1 MRIALV
7 LGGGGMRG
15 LAHVGVLRA
24 LLRRGLA
31 PAEYIGTSAGAYV
44 AALAAGGL
52 SPTEIRDLALSVR
65 RRDLLDYDW
74 LGLLWKRG
82 RARSLYRG
90 KALHDFVRRTLPC
103 DRFDDLPHPLY
114 MTAVDLCSAREVVW
128 GMPGYRDIPVHD
140 CVVAS
145 CSLPGIYPP
154 KRIGPYQFVDGGIV
168 DTLPI
173 KVAVYSRADL
183 IIAVHLDSGEPA
195 RPPRGMAGIL
205 EQSQTIISRALVDHN
220 LRTFQGAPLILVRPR
235 TPLGLFDF
243 VHPEQAM
250 EAGERAAEEALA
262 DHRALLAGEKKA
274 PAPSSAD
281 GAGASGALDR
291 VTGESSAG

>member
-1 MRIALV
+1 MRRVALV

-31 PAEYIGTSAGAYV
+31 PDEYIGTSAGAYV

-52 SPTEIRDLALSVR
+52 SPDEIRDIALSIR
-65 RRDLLDYDW
+65 KQDLLDYDF

-90 KALHDFVRRTLPC
+90 KALHDFIRRTLPC

-114 MTAVDLCSAREVVW
+114 MTSVDLGGAGEVVW
-128 GMPGYRDIPVHD
+128 GMPGFRDIPIHD

-154 KRIGPYQFVDGGIV
+154 KRIGPYWFVDGGIV
-168 DTLPI
+168 DTLPV
-173 KVAVYSRADL
+173 KVAVYTRAQ
-183 IIAVHLDSGEPA
+183 IIVAVHLDSGQLG
-195 RPPRGMAGIL
+195 RPLGMASIL
-205 EQSQTIISRALVDHN
+205 EQSQTIVSRALVDHN
-220 LRTFQGAPLILVRPR
+220 LRTFQGAPLIVVRPK

-243 VHPEQAM
+243 THPEQAI
-250 EAGERAAEEALA
+250 EAGERAAENALA
-262 DHRALLAGEKKA
+262 GHPLLADEKKA
-274 PAPSSAD
+274 PAPPS
-281 GAGASGALDR
+281 GEAGALNAPAR
-291 VTGESSAG
+291 TTGDSSAG

>member
-1 MRIALV
+1 MRHVSLV

-15 LAHVGVLRA
+15 LAHVGVLRG
-24 LLRRGLA
+24 LRRRGLV
-31 PAEYIGTSAGAYV
+31 PDEYIGVSVGSYV

-52 SPTEIRDLALSVR
+52 EPDEIRDIALSVR

-74 LGLLWKRG
+74 LGLLWNRG

-103 DRFDDLPHPLY
+103 DRFDELPHPLY
-114 MTAVDLCSAREVVW
+114 ITAVDLCGAREVVW

-154 KRIGPYQFVDGGIV
+154 KKIGPYLFVDGGIV
-168 DTLPI
+168 DTLPV
-173 KVAVYSRADL
+173 KVAVYTRADL
-183 IIAVHLDSGEPA
+183 ILAVHLDSGEPS

-205 EQSQTIISRALVDHN
+205 EQSQTIISRALVNHN
-220 LRTFQGAPLILVRPR
+220 LRAFQAAPLVVLRPR

-243 VHPEQAM
+243 LHPEEAIA
-250 EAGERAAEEALA
+250 AGEQAVDEALA
-262 DHRALLAGEKKA
+262 LHPLLLDEKKA
-274 PAPSSAD
+274 PAPPEG
-281 GAGASGALDR
+281 GAGASDVLKP
-291 VTGESSAG
+291 VTGDSSAG

>member
-1 MRIALV
+1 MRRVALV

-31 PAEYIGTSAGAYV
+31 PDEYIGTSAGAYV

-52 SPTEIRDLALSVR
+52 SPDEIRDIALSIR
-65 RRDLLDYDW
+65 KQDLLDYDW

-114 MTAVDLCSAREVVW
+114 MTAVDLGGAGEVVW
-128 GMPGYRDIPVHD
+128 GMPGFRDIPIHD

-154 KRIGPYQFVDGGIV
+154 KRIGPYWFVDGGIV

-173 KVAVYSRADL
+173 KVAVYTRADV
-183 IIAVHLDSGEPA
+183 IVAVHLDSGQLG
-195 RPPRGMAGIL
+195 RPLGMASIL
-205 EQSQTIISRALVDHN
+205 EQSQTIVSRALVDHN
-220 LRTFQGAPLILVRPR
+220 LRTFHGAPLIVVRPR

-243 VHPEQAM
+243 DHPEAAI
-250 EAGERAAEEALA
+250 EAGERAAEAA
-262 DHRALLAGEKKA
+262 FAGNPLLRDEKKA
-274 PAPSSAD
+274 PAPPSD
-281 GAGASGALDR
+281 GAGALNAPDR
-291 VTGESSAG
+291 ITEDSSAG